1 PSKIVTIYILIKYIG
16 INSKILEAE
25 KVSFLSILLFVIA
38 ASLDILVVSLAYGL
52 KDIKINFS
60 STLVIASISA
70 LGTFISMILGKFL
83 VDLIPVKLGDIIGGL
98 VLLALGFYSIYS
110 YFKEKKILTSHN
122 SENNS
127 SPTFILENPEV
138 ADKDKSGNIDFKESL
153 ALSLALALNNF
164 GLGIGA
170 SISGL
175 NIAFTTISTFI
186 ISLIFISLGFYLS
199 KTIKSKNISKNSNL
213 ISGIIIIILSLFIIF

>member
-1 PSKIVTIYILIKYIG
+1 M
-16 INSKILEAE
+16 
-25 KVSFLSILLFVIA
+25 SFLSILLFVVA

-98 VLLALGFYSIYS
+98 VLLVLGFYSIYS

-213 ISGIIIIILSLFIIF
+213 IAGIIIIILSLFIIF

>member
-1 PSKIVTIYILIKYIG
+1 M
-16 INSKILEAE
+16 
-25 KVSFLSILLFVIA
+25 SFLSILLFVIA

-60 STLVIASISA
+60 STFVIASISA
-70 LGTFISMILGKFL
+70 LGTFISMILGQFL

-213 ISGIIIIILSLFIIF
+213 IAGIIIIILSLFIIF

>member
-1 PSKIVTIYILIKYIG
+1 M
-16 INSKILEAE
+16 
-25 KVSFLSILLFVIA
+25 SFLSILLFVIA

-98 VLLALGFYSIYS
+98 VLLLLGFYSIYS

-122 SENNS
+122 SDNNS

-213 ISGIIIIILSLFIIF
+213 IAGIIIIILSLFIIF

>member
-1 PSKIVTIYILIKYIG
+1 M
-16 INSKILEAE
+16 
-25 KVSFLSILLFVIA
+25 SFLSILLFVIA

-52 KDIKINFS
+52 KDIKIYFS
-60 STLVIASISA
+60 STLVITSISA

-98 VLLALGFYSIYS
+98 VLLLLGFYSIYS

-122 SENNS
+122 SENDS

-175 NIAFTTISTFI
+175 DIVFTTISTFI

-213 ISGIIIIILSLFIIF
+213 IAGIIIIILSLFIIF

>member
-1 PSKIVTIYILIKYIG
+1 M
-16 INSKILEAE
+16 EAE

-38 ASLDILVVSLAYGL
+38 ASLDILVVSLSYGL

-138 ADKDKSGNIDFKESL
+138 VDKDKSGNIDFKESL

-213 ISGIIIIILSLFIIF
+213 IAGIIIIILSLFIIF

>member
-1 PSKIVTIYILIKYIG
+1 M
-16 INSKILEAE
+16 
-25 KVSFLSILLFVIA
+25 SFLSIILFVIA

-98 VLLALGFYSIYS
+98 VLLVLGFYSIYS
-110 YFKEKKILTSHN
+110 YFKEKKILTSNN

-213 ISGIIIIILSLFIIF
+213 IAGIIIIILSLFIIF

>member
-1 PSKIVTIYILIKYIG
+1 M
-16 INSKILEAE
+16 
-25 KVSFLSILLFVIA
+25 SFLSILLFVIA

-70 LGTFISMILGKFL
+70 LGTFISMILGQFL

-175 NIAFTTISTFI
+175 NIAFTTMSTFI

-213 ISGIIIIILSLFIIF
+213 IAGIIIIILSLFIIF

>member
-1 PSKIVTIYILIKYIG
+1 M
-16 INSKILEAE
+16 
-25 KVSFLSILLFVIA
+25 SFLSILLFVIA

-98 VLLALGFYSIYS
+98 VLLLLGFYSIYS

-138 ADKDKSGNIDFKESL
+138 ADKDNSGNIDFKESL

-213 ISGIIIIILSLFIIF
+213 IAGIIIIILSLFIIF

>member
-1 PSKIVTIYILIKYIG
+1 M
-16 INSKILEAE
+16 EAE

-83 VDLIPVKLGDIIGGL
+83 VDLIPIKLGDIIGGL
-98 VLLALGFYSIYS
+98 VLLLLGFYSIYS

-122 SENNS
+122 SENDS

-175 NIAFTTISTFI
+175 NIVFTTISTFI

-213 ISGIIIIILSLFIIF
+213 IAGIIIIILSLFIIF

>member
-1 PSKIVTIYILIKYIG
+1 M
-16 INSKILEAE
+16 
-25 KVSFLSILLFVIA
+25 SFLSILLFVIA

-60 STLVIASISA
+60 STLVITSISA

-98 VLLALGFYSIYS
+98 VLLLLGFYSIYS

-122 SENNS
+122 SDNNS

-213 ISGIIIIILSLFIIF
+213 IAGIIIIILSLFIIF

>member
-1 PSKIVTIYILIKYIG
+1 M
-16 INSKILEAE
+16 
-25 KVSFLSILLFVIA
+25 SFLSILLFVIA

-70 LGTFISMILGKFL
+70 LGTFISMILGQFL

-127 SPTFILENPEV
+127 SPTSILENPEV

-186 ISLIFISLGFYLS
+186 ISLTFISLGFYLS

-213 ISGIIIIILSLFIIF
+213 IAGIIIIILSLFIIF

>member
-1 PSKIVTIYILIKYIG
+1 M
-16 INSKILEAE
+16 
-25 KVSFLSILLFVIA
+25 SFLSILLFVIA

-70 LGTFISMILGKFL
+70 LGTFISMILGQFL

-98 VLLALGFYSIYS
+98 VLLLLGFYSIYS

-213 ISGIIIIILSLFIIF
+213 IAGIIIIILSLFIIF

>member
-1 PSKIVTIYILIKYIG
+1 M
-16 INSKILEAE
+16 
-25 KVSFLSILLFVIA
+25 SFLSILLFVIA

-60 STLVIASISA
+60 STLVITSISA

-98 VLLALGFYSIYS
+98 VLLVLGFYSIYS

-175 NIAFTTISTFI
+175 NIAFTTILTFI

-213 ISGIIIIILSLFIIF
+213 IAGIIIIILSLFIIF

>member
-1 PSKIVTIYILIKYIG
+1 M
-16 INSKILEAE
+16 
-25 KVSFLSILLFVIA
+25 SFLSILLFVIA

-70 LGTFISMILGKFL
+70 LGTFVSMILGKFL

-98 VLLALGFYSIYS
+98 VLLLLGFYSIYS

-213 ISGIIIIILSLFIIF
+213 IAGIIIIILSLFIIF

>member
-1 PSKIVTIYILIKYIG
+1 M
-16 INSKILEAE
+16 EAE

-83 VDLIPVKLGDIIGGL
+83 VDLIPVKLGEIIGGL
-98 VLLALGFYSIYS
+98 VLLLLGFYSIYS

-213 ISGIIIIILSLFIIF
+213 IAGIIIIILSLFIIF

>member
-1 PSKIVTIYILIKYIG
+1 M
-16 INSKILEAE
+16 
-25 KVSFLSILLFVIA
+25 SFLSILLFVIA

-83 VDLIPVKLGDIIGGL
+83 VDLIPIKLGDIIGGL
-98 VLLALGFYSIYS
+98 VLLLLGFYSIYS

-122 SENNS
+122 SENDS
-127 SPTFILENPEV
+127 SPTFILENPEF

-213 ISGIIIIILSLFIIF
+213 IAGIIIIILSLFIIF

>member
-1 PSKIVTIYILIKYIG
+1 M
-16 INSKILEAE
+16 
-25 KVSFLSILLFVIA
+25 SFLSILLFVVA

-60 STLVIASISA
+60 STLVIAFISA

-98 VLLALGFYSIYS
+98 VLLVLGFYSIYS

-213 ISGIIIIILSLFIIF
+213 IAGIIIIILSLFIIF

>member
-1 PSKIVTIYILIKYIG
+1 M
-16 INSKILEAE
+16 
-25 KVSFLSILLFVIA
+25 SFLSILLFVIA

-83 VDLIPVKLGDIIGGL
+83 VDLIPIKLGDIIGGL
-98 VLLALGFYSIYS
+98 VLLLLGFYSIYS

-122 SENNS
+122 SENDS

-175 NIAFTTISTFI
+175 NIAFTAISTFI

-213 ISGIIIIILSLFIIF
+213 IAGIIIIILSLFIIF

>member
-1 PSKIVTIYILIKYIG
+1 M
-16 INSKILEAE
+16 
-25 KVSFLSILLFVIA
+25 SFLSILLFVIA

-98 VLLALGFYSIYS
+98 VLLLLGFYSIYS

-122 SENNS
+122 SENDS

-213 ISGIIIIILSLFIIF
+213 IAGIIIIILSLFIIF

>member
-1 PSKIVTIYILIKYIG
+1 M
-16 INSKILEAE
+16 
-25 KVSFLSILLFVIA
+25 SFLSILLFVIA

-60 STLVIASISA
+60 STLVIAFISA

-98 VLLALGFYSIYS
+98 VLLLLGFYSIYS

-213 ISGIIIIILSLFIIF
+213 IAGIIIIILSLFIIF

>member
-1 PSKIVTIYILIKYIG
+1 M
-16 INSKILEAE
+16 
-25 KVSFLSILLFVIA
+25 SFLSILLFVVA

-52 KDIKINFS
+52 KDIKINLS

-98 VLLALGFYSIYS
+98 VLLVLGFYSIYS

-213 ISGIIIIILSLFIIF
+213 IAGIIIIILSLFIIF

>member
-1 PSKIVTIYILIKYIG
+1 M
-16 INSKILEAE
+16 
-25 KVSFLSILLFVIA
+25 SFLSILLFVIA

-98 VLLALGFYSIYS
+98 VLLLLGFYSIYS

-122 SENNS
+122 SEDNS

-213 ISGIIIIILSLFIIF
+213 IAGIIIIILSLFIIF

>member
-1 PSKIVTIYILIKYIG
+1 M
-16 INSKILEAE
+16 
-25 KVSFLSILLFVIA
+25 SFLSILLFVIA

-98 VLLALGFYSIYS
+98 VLLLLGFYSIYS
-110 YFKEKKILTSHN
+110 YFKEKKILISHN

-213 ISGIIIIILSLFIIF
+213 IAGIIIIILSLFIIF

>member
-1 PSKIVTIYILIKYIG
+1 M
-16 INSKILEAE
+16 
-25 KVSFLSILLFVIA
+25 SFLSILLFVVA

-83 VDLIPVKLGDIIGGL
+83 VDLTPVKLGDIIGGL
-98 VLLALGFYSIYS
+98 VLLVLGFYSIYS

-213 ISGIIIIILSLFIIF
+213 IAGIIIIILSIFIIF

>member
-1 PSKIVTIYILIKYIG
+1 M
-16 INSKILEAE
+16 
-25 KVSFLSILLFVIA
+25 SFLSILLFVIA

-70 LGTFISMILGKFL
+70 LGTFISMILGQFL

-122 SENNS
+122 GENNS

-213 ISGIIIIILSLFIIF
+213 IAGIIIIILSLFIIF

>member
-1 PSKIVTIYILIKYIG
+1 M
-16 INSKILEAE
+16 
-25 KVSFLSILLFVIA
+25 SFLSILLFVIA

-60 STLVIASISA
+60 STLVITSISA

>member
-1 PSKIVTIYILIKYIG
+1 M
-16 INSKILEAE
+16 EAE

-52 KDIKINFS
+52 KNIKINFS

-70 LGTFISMILGKFL
+70 LGTFISMILGQFL

-213 ISGIIIIILSLFIIF
+213 IAGIIIIILSLFIIF

>member
-1 PSKIVTIYILIKYIG
+1 M
-16 INSKILEAE
+16 
-25 KVSFLSILLFVIA
+25 SFLSILLFVVA

-83 VDLIPVKLGDIIGGL
+83 VDLISVKLGDIIGGL

-213 ISGIIIIILSLFIIF
+213 IAGIIIIILSLFIIF

>member
-1 PSKIVTIYILIKYIG
+1 M
-16 INSKILEAE
+16 EAE

-98 VLLALGFYSIYS
+98 VLLLLGFYSIYS

-199 KTIKSKNISKNSNL
+199 KTIRSKNISKNSNL
-213 ISGIIIIILSLFIIF
+213 IAGIIIIILSLFIIF

>member
-1 PSKIVTIYILIKYIG
+1 M
-16 INSKILEAE
+16 EAE

-38 ASLDILVVSLAYGL
+38 SSLDILVVSLAYGL

>member
-1 PSKIVTIYILIKYIG
+1 M
-16 INSKILEAE
+16 
-25 KVSFLSILLFVIA
+25 SFLSILLFVIA

-83 VDLIPVKLGDIIGGL
+83 VDLIPIKLGDIIGGL
-98 VLLALGFYSIYS
+98 VLLLLGFYSIYS

-122 SENNS
+122 SENDS

>member
-1 PSKIVTIYILIKYIG
+1 M
-16 INSKILEAE
+16 EAE

-38 ASLDILVVSLAYGL
+38 TSLDILVVSLAYGL

-60 STLVIASISA
+60 STIVITSISA

-98 VLLALGFYSIYS
+98 VLLLLGFYSIYS

-175 NIAFTTISTFI
+175 NIVFTTISTFI

-213 ISGIIIIILSLFIIF
+213 IAGIIIIILSLFIIF

>member
-1 PSKIVTIYILIKYIG
+1 M
-16 INSKILEAE
+16 
-25 KVSFLSILLFVIA
+25 SFLSILLFVIA

-138 ADKDKSGNIDFKESL
+138 ADKDKYGNIDFKESL

-213 ISGIIIIILSLFIIF
+213 IAGIIIIILSLFIIF

>member
-1 PSKIVTIYILIKYIG
+1 M
-16 INSKILEAE
+16 
-25 KVSFLSILLFVIA
+25 SFLSILLFVIA

-83 VDLIPVKLGDIIGGL
+83 VDLIPIKLGDIIGGL
-98 VLLALGFYSIYS
+98 VLLLLGFYSIYS

-122 SENNS
+122 SENDS

-175 NIAFTTISTFI
+175 NITFTTISTFI

-213 ISGIIIIILSLFIIF
+213 IAGIIIIILSLFIIF

>member
-1 PSKIVTIYILIKYIG
+1 MI
-16 INSKILEAE
+16 
-25 KVSFLSILLFVIA
+25 FLSILLFVVA

-213 ISGIIIIILSLFIIF
+213 IAGIIIVILSLFIIF

>member
-1 PSKIVTIYILIKYIG
+1 M
-16 INSKILEAE
+16 EAE

-83 VDLIPVKLGDIIGGL
+83 VDLIPIKLGDIIGGL
-98 VLLALGFYSIYS
+98 VLLLLGFYSIYS

-122 SENNS
+122 SENDS

-213 ISGIIIIILSLFIIF
+213 IAGIIIIILSLFIIF

>member
-1 PSKIVTIYILIKYIG
+1 M
-16 INSKILEAE
+16 EAE

-98 VLLALGFYSIYS
+98 VLLLLGFYSIYS

-175 NIAFTTISTFI
+175 NITFTTISTFI

-213 ISGIIIIILSLFIIF
+213 IAGIIIIILSLFIIF

>member
-1 PSKIVTIYILIKYIG
+1 M
-16 INSKILEAE
+16 EAE

-98 VLLALGFYSIYS
+98 VLLLLGFYSIYS

-213 ISGIIIIILSLFIIF
+213 IAGIIIII

>member
-1 PSKIVTIYILIKYIG
+1 M
-16 INSKILEAE
+16 
-25 KVSFLSILLFVIA
+25 SFLSILLFVIA

-98 VLLALGFYSIYS
+98 VLLLLGFYSIYS

-122 SENNS
+122 SENDS

-175 NIAFTTISTFI
+175 NITFTTISTFI

-213 ISGIIIIILSLFIIF
+213 IAGIIIIILSLFIIF